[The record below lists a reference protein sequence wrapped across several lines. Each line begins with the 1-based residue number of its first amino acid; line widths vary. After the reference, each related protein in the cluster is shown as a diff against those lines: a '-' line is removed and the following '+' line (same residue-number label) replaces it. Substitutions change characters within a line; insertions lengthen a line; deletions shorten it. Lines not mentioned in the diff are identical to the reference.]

1 MTENNMK
8 LAALT
13 FDDGPSETTP
23 EILDILEKY
32 GVRATFFLV
41 GNQISE
47 KTKPIVERELRMG
60 CELANHSFTHSDMS
74 VMSAEQIKDEIN
86 HTTKLIKETVNYDVK
101 FFRPPYILL
110 SDTMYEN
117 IEFPFIQGMGC
128 QDWEAEVSVEDRR
141 ETVLRDIKDG
151 TLVLLH
157 DFEGNVNTVKA
168 LPGMIEGLKAQGYS
182 FVTVTEMFEKKGINP
197 NQKHKIWINVF
208 D

>member
-128 QDWEAEVSVEDRR
+128 QDWEAEVSAEDRR

-182 FVTVTEMFEKKGINP
+182 FVTVSEMFEKKGINP